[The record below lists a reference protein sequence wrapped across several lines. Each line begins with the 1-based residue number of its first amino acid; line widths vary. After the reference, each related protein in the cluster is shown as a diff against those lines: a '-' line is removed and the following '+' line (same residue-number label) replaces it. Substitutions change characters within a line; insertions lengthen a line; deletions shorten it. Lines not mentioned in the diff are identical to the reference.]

1 MKQFLESIFLK
12 NFCLVIL
19 QQLHIVSLVLL
30 VILTASV
37 WGDCGAGVCGV
48 NNTGTGPTQFHP
60 TLPQISNTDQ

>member
-1 MKQFLESIFLK
+1 M
-12 NFCLVIL
+12 IL
-19 QQLHIVSLVLL
+19 QQLHIVSVVLL
-30 VILTASV
+30 VILTASVV